1 MARKQK
7 SKKNHEQMEEHLRN
21 ESEAIHNGSDNQ
33 NNTPSNSNESEALK
47 QQLEEMKDKYMRLF
61 AEFENYKRRTLKEKA
76 DWFKSAAE
84 DTMAA
89 LLPILDDFDRAR
101 KFAKEND
108 NEGWSEGMELL
119 YQKLYSILKSKG
131 LEPMDTTGEAFNPE
145 LHNAITEIP
154 APAEDMKG
162 KVVDT
167 VEKGYRLNDKII
179 RHAKVVVGK

>member
-1 MARKQK
+1 MRRKK
-7 SKKNHEQMEEHLRN
+7 DSTKKQNVMDEELRN
-21 ESEAIHNGSDNQ
+21 NSEANHNGAENQSNTASDN
-33 NNTPSNSNESEALK
+33 NDTDSLK

-76 DWFKSAAE
+76 DWFKTAAE
-84 DTMAA
+84 DTMSA

-101 KFAKEND
+101 KFAEEND

-119 YQKLYSILKSKG
+119 YQKLYSVLKSKG
-131 LEPMDTTGEAFNPE
+131 LEPMQSNGEEFDPE
-145 LHNAITEIP
+145 IHNAITEIP
-154 APAEDMKG
+154 APDEEMKG

>member
-1 MARKQK
+1 MV
-7 SKKNHEQMEEHLRN
+7 KKKDSAKNQEVKKEELRN
-21 ESEAIHNGSDNQ
+21 ESEGNHKSTENQ
-33 NNTPSNSNESEALK
+33 ENTASNNTDPENIK

-76 DWFKSAAE
+76 DWFRTAAE

-101 KFAKEND
+101 KFAEDND
-108 NEGWSEGMELL
+108 NEGWSEGIELL
-119 YQKLYSILKSKG
+119 YQKLYNILKSKG
-131 LEPMDTTGEAFNPE
+131 LEPMESTGEVFDPE
-145 LHNAITEIP
+145 VHNAITEIP
-154 APAEDMKG
+154 APEEDLKG